1 MDPKFPLKGSDA
13 VLQGLFENGN
23 SPLSAPFQRWKMW
36 KRWPEFVGPTMA
48 EVTEPVGL
56 QKGTLYI
63 WVKNSTWMQQVSFLK
78 EQLRV
83 SLNQK
88 LGQKN
93 TIRRIQL
100 TLNRN
105 LVPQDPEALAQL
117 KETIQ
122 KLGADPDAPKA
133 DIPPEDFNPGGEN
146 R

>member
-13 VLQGLFENGN
+13 VLQALFENGN
-23 SPLSAPFQRWKMW
+23 SPLSAPFTRWKMW

-56 QKGTLYI
+56 QRGTLYI

-78 EQLRV
+78 EQMRI
-83 SLNQK
+83 SLNEK

-93 TIRRIQL
+93 AIRRIQL

-105 LVPQDPEALAQL
+105 LVPQDPEVQAQM
-117 KETIQ
+117 KEWIQ
-122 KLGADPDAPKA
+122 KLAVDPDAKKSG
-133 DIPPEDFNPGGEN
+133 PESKE
-146 R
+146 